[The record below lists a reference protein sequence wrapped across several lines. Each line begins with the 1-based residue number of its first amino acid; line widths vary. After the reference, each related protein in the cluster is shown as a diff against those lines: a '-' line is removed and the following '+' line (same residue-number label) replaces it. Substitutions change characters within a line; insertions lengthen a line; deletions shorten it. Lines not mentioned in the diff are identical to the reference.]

1 MEINTINNN
10 IDNLE
15 NNENNESTENNDL
28 NKTEL
33 KKCPICNKMVSNLKR
48 HQKSKACSNFVK
60 IIDHNN
66 ISNISN
72 NNILNYIKL
81 IEDEI
86 ISLEIDNE
94 IKKNI
99 QNNLNLI
106 TDNVKLLKN
115 KSFSIIQ
122 NMCDIYNI

>member
-10 IDNLE
+10 IDNIDNLE
-15 NNENNESTENNDL
+15 NNESNDNNDSS
-28 NKTEL
+28 KTEL
-33 KKCPICNKMVSNLKR
+33 KKCPICNKMVSNVKR

-60 IIDHNN
+60 IIDNN
-66 ISNISN
+66 NISN

-86 ISLEIDNE
+86 ISLEIDIE

-122 NMCDIYNI
+122 NMCDLYNI

>member
-1 MEINTINNN
+1 MEINIINND

-15 NNENNESTENNDL
+15 NNENNESTDNNDS

-48 HQKSKACSNFVK
+48 HQKSKACINFVK
-60 IIDHNN
+60 IIDNN
-66 ISNISN
+66 NISN

-86 ISLEIDNE
+86 ISLEIDIE

-99 QNNLNLI
+99 
-106 TDNVKLLKN
+106 
-115 KSFSIIQ
+115 
-122 NMCDIYNI
+122 

>member
-66 ISNISN
+66 ISN

-86 ISLEIDNE
+86 ILLEIDNQ

-122 NMCDIYNI
+122 NMCDVYNI